1 MTMIVGYKKQE
12 VWRHNSSSET
22 LTGPAWLGSSALVGL
37 STRRHNNGDAPRIAM
52 DREPL

>member
-22 LTGPAWLGSSALVGL
+22 LTGPAWLGSSVLVGL
-37 STRRHNNGDAPRIAM
+37 STRRHNNGDTPLTAM
-52 DREPL
+52 ERDPL